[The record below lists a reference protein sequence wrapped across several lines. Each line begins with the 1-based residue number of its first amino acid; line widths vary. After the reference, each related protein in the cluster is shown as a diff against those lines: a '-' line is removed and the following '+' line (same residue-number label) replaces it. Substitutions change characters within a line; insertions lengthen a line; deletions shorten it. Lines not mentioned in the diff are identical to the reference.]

1 LEHWL
6 QVGIGRKIDGGKGDI
21 AKKTGPRALKENNE
35 KNKEVHQPKIIFMM
49 IGFSHYAR
57 PSMF

>member
-1 LEHWL
+1 
-6 QVGIGRKIDGGKGDI
+6 VGIGRKIDGGKGDI